1 MVMHSLNV
9 VSKSVAMKIK
19 LNHTNTK
26 IMKYCN
32 GKYEWYGSAKHYI
45 GKEVDVSPNVLAVFI
60 ERRQDR
66 HGPYARMMCVVQT
79 S

>member
-1 MVMHSLNV
+1 MHSLNV
-9 VSKSVAMKIK
+9 VSKSSAMKIK

-32 GKYEWYGSAKHYI
+32 GKYQWYGTANYYI
-45 GKEVDVSPNVLAVFI
+45 GKEVECSSNVLAIYV
-60 ERRQDR
+60 ERRQDS
-66 HGPYARMMCVVQT
+66 HGAYARMMCVVKQ

>member
-1 MVMHSLNV
+1 MNKITV
-9 VSKSVAMKIK
+9 VSKSAAMQIK
-19 LNHTNTK
+19 YSTK
-26 IMKYCN
+26 ESTIMKYCN

-45 GKEVDVSPNVLAVFI
+45 GKEVDASPNVLAVFI

-66 HGPYARMMCVVQT
+66 HGPYARMMCVVKP

>member
-1 MVMHSLNV
+1 MNKMTV
-9 VSKSVAMKIK
+9 VSKSAAMQIK
-19 LNHTNTK
+19 DSTK
-26 IMKYCN
+26 ESIIMKYCN

-45 GKEVDVSPNVLAVFI
+45 GKEVDASPDVLAVFI

-66 HGPYARMMCVVQT
+66 HGSYARMMCVVKP

>member
-1 MVMHSLNV
+1 
-9 VSKSVAMKIK
+9 MKIK

-32 GKYEWYGSAKHYI
+32 GKYQWHGSAKHYI
-45 GKEVDVSPNVLAVFI
+45 GKEVECSSNVLTIYV
-60 ERRQDR
+60 ERRQDS
-66 HGPYARMMCVVQT
+66 HGAYARMMCVVKH